1 MKKVH
6 WSEGSDPACGTPH
19 KVACATDYDEVTC
32 KRCLA
37 LRKTD
42 FDPWNILAEAGHW
55 LGEGLVGLLG
65 KLEGEEE
72 KTSKPKKRKR
82 RKMKK

>member
-1 MKKVH
+1 M
-6 WSEGSDPACGTPH
+6 
-19 KVACATDYDEVTC
+19 ACATDYDEVTC

-42 FDPWNILAEAGHW
+42 FDPWEVLADAGRW
-55 LGEGLVGLLG
+55 LGEGLGGLLDKLDG
-65 KLEGEEE
+65 KED

-82 RKMKK
+82 RKKKK